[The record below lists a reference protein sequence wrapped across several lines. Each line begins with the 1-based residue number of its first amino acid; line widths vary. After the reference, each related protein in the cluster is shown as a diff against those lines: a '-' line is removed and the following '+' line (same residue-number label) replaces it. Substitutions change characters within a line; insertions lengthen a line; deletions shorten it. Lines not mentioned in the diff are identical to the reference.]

1 MDSPK
6 RNAGSVSL
14 IYVAVQ
20 ILLMAAAAAFWNQ
33 PFIQPIKL
41 LVVLLHE
48 ISHGLMALATGGA
61 VQDILITPNE
71 GGACRTDGGNAL
83 LIISA
88 GYLGSMFFG
97 GLFLTAS
104 KSRGS
109 AMAIYALSALLL
121 IGAGLTVLRD
131 SYSRTF
137 ALATAGT
144 SLFLGVLM
152 PGFISS
158 FILRWVGTVSS
169 LYVFLDIYN
178 DILSENALAG
188 AQPSDASALSQL
200 TGISPCAIGL
210 AWLAVSGVYFIIM
223 LKSSLKPVLAEQGS
237 RGKKPEK

>member
-1 MDSPK
+1 
-6 RNAGSVSL
+6 L
-14 IYVAVQ
+14 IYVVLQAGLV
-20 ILLMAAAAAFWNQ
+20 LAAIGFWNQ

-61 VQDILITPNE
+61 VEDILITPNE

-83 LIISA
+83 LIVSA

-97 GLFLTAS
+97 GLFLSAS

-109 AMAIYALSALLL
+109 AMIIYGLSAVLLF
-121 IGAGLTVLRD
+121 GAGLTVLRD

-137 ALATAGT
+137 ALATAGA

-158 FILRWVGTVSS
+158 FVLRWVGTVSS
-169 LYVFLDIYN
+169 LYVFIDIYN
-178 DILSENALAG
+178 DILSENAVA
-188 AQPSDASALSQL
+188 ASQPSDAAAFSRI
-200 TGISPCAIGL
+200 TGVPAVAIGVM
-210 AWLAVSGVYFIIM
+210 WLAVSAVYFLFM
-223 LKSSLKPVLAEQGS
+223 LKMSLKLPREGD
-237 RGKKPEK
+237 KKTDKMKGC